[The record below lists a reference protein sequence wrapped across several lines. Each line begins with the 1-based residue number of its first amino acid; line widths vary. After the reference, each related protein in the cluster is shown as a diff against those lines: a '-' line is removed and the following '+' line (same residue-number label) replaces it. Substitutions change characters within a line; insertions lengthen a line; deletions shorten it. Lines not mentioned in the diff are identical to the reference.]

1 MLRSALL
8 TVLTLTASPLL
19 GGEFFTLSGH
29 GGPIKG
35 IASDTSGRVATASF
49 DNSVGYWRDGQ
60 PHWLEAH
67 AAAVNTVAF
76 VDANTLVS
84 AGDDF
89 AVYRWDIATGTAQL
103 LGHHKGKVMSLA
115 VSPSGTTVASAS
127 WDGTIGL
134 WSLDGD
140 TPQFLTGHASSV
152 NDVAFT
158 PDGQG
163 LYSAS
168 ADGSIRVWDV
178 ATGQQKAQVL
188 AGGFGINTLALAPD
202 ADWLAYGA
210 VDGVTRIIDPD
221 SGALIK
227 DFTLERR
234 PILAMA
240 LDPKGQ
246 TLAVGDGQ
254 GYISVLNTAD
264 WSLLADFRATQR
276 GLIWALAFSPDGGN
290 IHAGGLDDTLYSWPL
305 NGPKDA
311 QMTLADADFLQGA
324 EASNRGEHQFNRK
337 CSICHSLTADSQRRA
352 GPTLQNLFGRPA
364 GTVPGYIYSETLQ
377 TSPIIWGAE
386 TIDALF
392 DLGPDVYIEGTKMPV
407 QRITDPEDRAA
418 LIAFLRSHSTP
429 QE

>member
-8 TVLTLTASPLL
+8 IALTLTASPLL

-35 IASDTSGRVATASF
+35 IATGPEGEITTASF
-49 DNSVGYWRDGQ
+49 DNSVGYWQGGQ
-60 PHWLEAH
+60 PQWLEAH
-67 AAAVNTVAF
+67 AAAVNAVSF
-76 VDANTLVS
+76 VDAATLVS

-89 AVYRWDIATGTAQL
+89 AVYRWDIATGENTL
-103 LGHHKGKVMSLA
+103 LGSHKGKVMSLA
-115 VSPSGTTVASAS
+115 VSPLGTTVASAS
-127 WDGTIGL
+127 WDGNIGI
-134 WSLDGD
+134 WPLDGGA
-140 TPQFLTGHASSV
+140 PRFLQGHASSV

-158 PDGQG
+158 PNGQG

-168 ADGSIRVWDV
+168 ADGSIRYWDV
-178 ATGQQKAQVL
+178 TTGDQIAQIL
-188 AGGFGINTLALAPD
+188 AGGFGINTLVLSPD
-202 ADWLAYGA
+202 AGWLAYGA
-210 VDGVTRIIDPD
+210 VDGVTRIINPD
-221 SGALIK
+221 NGALIK

-234 PILAMA
+234 PVLAMA
-240 LDPKGQ
+240 LDRKAQ
-246 TLAVGDGQ
+246 TLAIGDGQ
-254 GYISVLNTAD
+254 GYISALNTAD

-276 GLIWALAFSPDGGN
+276 GPIWALAFSPDGTN

-311 QMTLADADFLQGA
+311 QMTVADAAFLQGA
-324 EASNRGEHQFNRK
+324 KATSRGEHQFNRK
-337 CSICHSLTADSQRRA
+337 CSICHSLSADSQRRA

-377 TSPIIWGAE
+377 TSQIIWGTE

-407 QRITDPEDRAA
+407 QRITDPKDRAA
-418 LIAFLRSHSTP
+418 LIDFLRSHSTP